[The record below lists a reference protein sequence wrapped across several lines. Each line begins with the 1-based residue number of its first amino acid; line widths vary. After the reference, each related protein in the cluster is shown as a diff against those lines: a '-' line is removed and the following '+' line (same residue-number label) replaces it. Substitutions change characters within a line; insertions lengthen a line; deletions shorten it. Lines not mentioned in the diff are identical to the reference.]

1 MTYRVQVIA
10 FGDHRSMPYA
20 SNPTKVVLKNRDFW
34 LSGAALGALVL
45 LWRLFLQQLVGM
57 LSDGV
62 SSIIHSHSI
71 GDVFAGL
78 LLLAFLLAVPI
89 VPLWFFLK
97 WAIPVYAGKPDEL
110 HVAYK
115 LDHSDTCKRHA
126 RYNCK
131 TCRRWQQNGSRCGVW
146 AVVTATL
153 FVVLGLGIF
162 FSQFHEPEEDE
173 DVQPTGYGLI
183 NNSAIG
189 LYTVC
194 GIMLILIIGGKE
206 SRQPEEWNWDRD
218 NPPDMRFVDE
228 PLELTW
234 RRVSGGGSLPF
245 LDSKHIPLLQIGFY
259 SGWSAVVARSLSPMN
274 FGLLRIALTSM
285 TLYWIAIHWT
295 FKYRGLTQGLKTI
308 DPVLRRRTAG
318 IRAAAENGDVDA
330 QYALAVCLETGKGTL
345 IDEKDASTWYTKSAM
360 QGNALAQNRLGM
372 LCFYRRDREGAEVWF
387 RKAAEQGY
395 SPAFISLGRLYAH
408 GPDQLIS
415 ADEYNDA
422 TIAEDLVRQHMAFN
436 MHEWAKSQPKEYSA
450 AYFWLSLAEIYEE
463 RVEER
468 EQVETELVEIRTK
481 LSEQERADILA
492 RVDEW
497 QGRKMSL
504 RTSEDAMS

>member
-1 MTYRVQVIA
+1 
-10 FGDHRSMPYA
+10 MPSA
-20 SNPTKVVLKNRDFW
+20 SNPTKALLKNWDFW
-34 LSGAALGALVL
+34 LSGAAFGLLVL
-45 LWRLFLQQLVGM
+45 LWRRFLQQLVGM

-71 GDVFAGL
+71 GDVFAAL
-78 LLLAFLLAVPI
+78 LLLAFALAVPT
-89 VPLWFFLK
+89 VPLWFFLR

-110 HVAYK
+110 QLAYK
-115 LDHSDTCKRHA
+115 LDHSDMCKRHA

-131 TCRRWQQNGSRCGVW
+131 TCRRWQQKGSRSGVW
-146 AVVTATL
+146 AVAAAIL
-153 FVVLGLGIF
+153 FLVLGLGIF
-162 FSQFHEPEEDE
+162 FSQFHEPDEDE
-173 DVQPTGYGLI
+173 DVQSTGYGLI
-183 NNSAIG
+183 NSSAIG

-194 GIMLILIIGGKE
+194 GIILILIVGNKE
-206 SRQPEEWNWDRD
+206 SRQPEDVFWDRN

-234 RRVSGGGSLPF
+234 RRLSGGGFLPF
-245 LDSKHIPLLQIGFY
+245 LKSETVPPLQIVFY
-259 SGWSAVVARSLSPMN
+259 SGWSFVVARSLSPLN
-274 FGLLRIALTSM
+274 FSLLRVAVTSM
-285 TLYWIAIHWT
+285 TLYWIAIHWS
-295 FKYRGLTQGLKTI
+295 FKHRGFAQGLRTI
-308 DPVLRRRTAG
+308 DPVLRLQTAQ
-318 IRAAAENGDVDA
+318 IRAAAGNGDVDA

-345 IDEKDASTWYTKSAM
+345 IDEKEASNWYAKSAM
-360 QGNALAQNRLGM
+360 RGNALAQNRLGM
-372 LCFYRRDREGAEVWF
+372 LCFYRRDREGAELWF

-468 EQVETELVEIRTK
+468 EQVERELVEIRAK
-481 LSEQERADILA
+481 LSAQERADIQA
-492 RVDEW
+492 RIDEW
-497 QGRKMSL
+497 QGRQMENADFIGRNERWRL
-504 RTSEDAMS
+504 RTRRTADD